1 MPIDAPKAGETKDEY
16 LAYCIPAEIN
26 NGYSQEQS
34 AAICYSKWDRKEL
47 SKQKFSDPQ
56 RRVAAKLNFEK
67 KYEGINLTNLGE
79 NSSACWEN
87 YIQVGTKILDGRE
100 VPDCRGPVED

>member
-1 MPIDAPKAGETKDEY
+1 MPIPKPNPSETKDEY
-16 LAYCIPAEIN
+16 VGRCMSAISGEYP
-26 NGYSQEQS
+26 QDQS
-34 AAICYSKWDRKEL
+34 VAICISTYDRKEL
-47 SKQKFSDPQ
+47 SSKKFSDPQ
-56 RRVAAKLNFEK
+56 RRVAAKLNFDK

-79 NSSACWEN
+79 NSDACWPN

>member
-1 MPIDAPKAGETKDEY
+1 MPVDKPKAGETKDEY
-16 LAYCIPAEIN
+16 LAYCIPAEIKA
-26 NGYSQEQS
+26 GYEVAQA
-34 AAICYSKWDRKEL
+34 AAICISTYDRKEL
-47 SKQKFSDPQ
+47 SSKKFSDPQ

-79 NSSACWEN
+79 NSDACWPN

>member
-1 MPIDAPKAGETKDEY
+1 MPIPKPSPSETKDEY
-16 LAYCIPAEIN
+16 VGRCMSAISGEYP
-26 NGYSQEQS
+26 QDQS
-34 AAICYSKWDRKEL
+34 VAICISTYDRKEL
-47 SKQKFSDPQ
+47 SSKKFSDPQ
-56 RRVAAKLNFEK
+56 RRVSAKLNFEK

-79 NSSACWEN
+79 NSDACWPN